1 MSDTM
6 TIQLDRRGLVTLPK
20 TLRDAYHLK
29 AGDDLTLLD
38 LGGVFILS
46 PRHSQVDRL
55 ADDVREAVCDGGES
69 LENILTALR
78 EARESHKESV

>member
-6 TIQLDRRGLVTLPK
+6 TIQLDRRGQVTLPK
-20 TLRDAYHLK
+20 TLRDAYHLN
-29 AGDDLTLLD
+29 AGDEMTILD

-46 PRHSQVDRL
+46 PRLSQVDRF
-55 ADDVREAVCDGGES
+55 ANDVREAVCEGGES

-78 EARESHKESV
+78 EARES